1 MGKSDA
7 ETHLNMLGNK
17 IIFEKRLNIQAG
29 NNYFGKKKIG
39 IKNLKFWKYNPCPNY
54 LKMIG

>member
-1 MGKSDA
+1 
-7 ETHLNMLGNK
+7 MLGNK